1 VQAAALMQASRTGEA
16 QAVARRVLEIEPS
29 FTVNE
34 FVRAHTGRAEIW
46 DPMGDALRRIGLP
59 L

>member
-16 QAVARRVLEIEPS
+16 HAVARRVLEIEPS
-29 FTVNE
+29 FTVTE
-34 FVRAHTGRAEIW
+34 FVRAHTGSAEIW

-59 L
+59 